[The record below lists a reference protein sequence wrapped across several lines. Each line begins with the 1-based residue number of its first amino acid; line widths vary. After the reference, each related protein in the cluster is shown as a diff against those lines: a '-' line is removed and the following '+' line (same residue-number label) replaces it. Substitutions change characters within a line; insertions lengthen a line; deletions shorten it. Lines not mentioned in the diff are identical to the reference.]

1 MHTTSNPRM
10 QKKQSSFKDGTH
22 IHFDLN
28 DSGAT
33 DTEDRLVDKKLKRQ
47 QEMIEAEKHEKIVK
61 KPKIDENSEDRYK
74 GHSYGMRQDLQP
86 NYESSSRFIHKRSP
100 RIP

>member
-1 MHTTSNPRM
+1 MHTISNPSM
-10 QKKQSSFKDGTH
+10 QKKQSSFKDSTH

-47 QEMIEAEKHEKIVK
+47 QEIVEAEKHEKIVK
-61 KPKIDENSEDRYK
+61 KPKIDENSQDRYK
-74 GHSYGMRQDLQP
+74 GNNSYGTRQDLQP
-86 NYESSSRFIHKRSP
+86 NNELSSRYTHKR
-100 RIP
+100 